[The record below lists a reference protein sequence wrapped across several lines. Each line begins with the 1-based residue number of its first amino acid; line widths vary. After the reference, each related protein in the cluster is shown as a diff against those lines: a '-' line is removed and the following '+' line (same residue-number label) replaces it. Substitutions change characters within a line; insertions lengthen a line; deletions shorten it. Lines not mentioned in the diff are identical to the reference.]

1 MDLVTDQAATSRDL
15 RPDPSMVIATEMAE
29 MAHVVMLVHQE
40 DGRFGASFPDFPG
53 ATTVAGDL
61 DTLYRKA
68 AEMLA
73 FHVAGMAEDGEEIPR
88 LRALEELRGDPGFCE
103 DSADAM
109 VALMQVEIPGRAVRV
124 NISMEEGLLRRI
136 DRAAEATGESRSA
149 FLAQAAKARLS
160 AGA

>member
-1 MDLVTDQAATSRDL
+1 MTH
-15 RPDPSMVIATEMAE
+15 I
-29 MAHVVMLVHQE
+29 VMLVHE
-40 DGRFGASFPDFPG
+40 EGGAFGASFPDFPG
-53 ATTVAGDL
+53 ATTVSGDL

-73 FHVAGMAEDGEEIPR
+73 FHVAGLVEDGDEIPR
-88 LRALEELRGDPGFCE
+88 VRTLDELRGDPAFQA
-103 DSADAM
+103 DSAGAM
-109 VALMQVEIPGRAVRV
+109 VALVQVELPGRAVRV

>member
-1 MDLVTDQAATSRDL
+1 MR
-15 RPDPSMVIATEMAE
+15 TEMAD

-40 DGRFGASFPDFPG
+40 NGRFGASFPDFPG

-73 FHVAGMAEDGEEIPR
+73 FHVAGMAEDGEEAPR
-88 LRALEELRGDPGFCE
+88 LRGLDELRGDPGFQE
-103 DSADAM
+103 DSGDAM
-109 VALMQVEIPGRAVRV
+109 IALVQVELPGRAVRV

>member
-1 MDLVTDQAATSRDL
+1 MT
-15 RPDPSMVIATEMAE
+15 
-29 MAHVVMLVHQE
+29 HVAMLVHQE
-40 DGRFGASFPDFPG
+40 DGAFGASFPDFPG

-73 FHVAGMAEDGEEIPR
+73 FHVAGMVEDGDEIPR
-88 LRALEELRGDPGFCE
+88 LRTLDALRGDPAFQA
-103 DSADAM
+103 DSAGAM
-109 VALMQVEIPGRAVRV
+109 VALVQVELPGRAVRV

>member
-1 MDLVTDQAATSRDL
+1 MDLVTDYAATYRGL
-15 RPDPSMVIATEMAE
+15 RHNLSISMAIEMAD

-68 AEMLA
+68 AEMLS
-73 FHVAGMAEDGEEIPR
+73 FHVAGMAEDGEEIPC
-88 LRALEELRGDPGFCE
+88 LRSLEALRGDPGFCE
-103 DSADAM
+103 HSADAM
-109 VALMQVEIPGRAVRV
+109 VALVQVELPGRAVRV

-136 DRAAEATGESRSA
+136 DRAAEATGESRSS

-160 AGA
+160 APA

>member
-1 MDLVTDQAATSRDL
+1 MR
-15 RPDPSMVIATEMAE
+15 TEMAD

-68 AEMLA
+68 AEMRA
-73 FHVAGMAEDGEEIPR
+73 VHVAGMAEDGEEAPR
-88 LRALEELRGDPGFCE
+88 LRGLDELRGDPGFQE
-103 DSADAM
+103 DSGDAM
-109 VALMQVEIPGRAVRV
+109 IALVQVELPGRAVRV

>member
-1 MDLVTDQAATSRDL
+1 
-15 RPDPSMVIATEMAE
+15 

-73 FHVAGMAEDGEEIPR
+73 FHVAGMAEDGEEAPR
-88 LRALEELRGDPGFCE
+88 LRGLDELRGDPGFQE
-103 DSADAM
+103 DSGDAM
-109 VALMQVEIPGRAVRV
+109 IALVQVELPGRAVRV

>member
-1 MDLVTDQAATSRDL
+1 MSLV
-15 RPDPSMVIATEMAE
+15 TEMAD

-61 DTLYRKA
+61 DALYRKA

-73 FHVAGMAEDGEEIPR
+73 FHVAGMTEDGEEMPR
-88 LRALEELRGDPGFCE
+88 LRTLEELRGEPGFRE
-103 DSADAM
+103 DSEGAM
-109 VALMQVEIPGRAVRV
+109 VALVQIELPGRAVRV

-136 DRAAEATGESRSA
+136 DRAAQATGESRSA